1 MLIKRIEIKKS
12 KFCTGASIVICIAMS
27 SVKKTLK
34 PKTIR
39 EPPIIKKPALTREI
53 IIQTYNGDFRLGKI
67 KRGIRRVGGDQAR
80 FWSAPADRSPFRF
93 RLFSG
98 CIRSCFN
105 TEPIV
110 PSISLGSSAK
120 KGEPHLFTSS

>member
-27 SVKKTLK
+27 SVKKILK

-53 IIQTYNGDFRLGKI
+53 IIQIYNGNFRLGKI

-80 FWSAPADRSPFRF
+80 F
-93 RLFSG
+93 
-98 CIRSCFN
+98 
-105 TEPIV
+105 
-110 PSISLGSSAK
+110 
-120 KGEPHLFTSS
+120 